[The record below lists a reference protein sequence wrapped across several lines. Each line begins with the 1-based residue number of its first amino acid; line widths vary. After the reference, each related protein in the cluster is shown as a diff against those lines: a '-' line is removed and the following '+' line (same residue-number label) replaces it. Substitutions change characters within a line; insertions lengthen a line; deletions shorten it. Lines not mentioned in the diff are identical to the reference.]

1 MGLFEEVEALN
12 SDHFK
17 FSVYLVDGRYE
28 EAKALLDKHQE
39 EKPGSWR
46 NNARWYYRV
55 ADGKQGLTR
64 LSEAVE
70 RTIEYWDSRSYPWRE
85 QCATNIIYDMR
96 LIGHE
101 DTDAI
106 DSMLAQCETEFEAR
120 LRVGYICPCEAE
132 QLVHYTILD
141 NRFDEAV
148 ERAEQWLASWPTVKR
163 QLTPFSRSFP
173 TGLNTRNYWIATWSW
188 SSARS
193 RSIWPEEIPIDDRP
207 QRH

>member
-148 ERAEQWLASWPTVKR
+148 ERAEQWLASWPTI
-163 QLTPFSRSFP
+163 
-173 TGLNTRNYWIATWSW
+173 GLASD
-188 SSARS
+188 
-193 RSIWPEEIPIDDRP
+193 PIFALLSDRP
-207 QRH
+207 EYQELLDRNVELVERQKQIYLAGRDTD